1 VYRAAVLPRILLG
14 LLLVA
19 AVAGCGSGSSS
30 EPLDAADIVRA
41 NHAREAVHMQRVLG
55 DDPVSESVSLRVDG
69 TAAVRRGG
77 GRGYWDVAIE
87 LSQSDRERMLGLVRS
102 APFAALAANTIAP
115 GGFAGDDDGVRY
127 MLRRGGASVTIAGA
141 DLPPR
146 MRSLVDELNAL
157 IDGDR
162 GRIVADDRHFSAS
175 GTTGTARGGDVGADE
190 EIDTTLA
197 TPVRGAGAAPRADS
211 SYSCYGWGGRAERA
225 APGGAG
231 AGPIV
236 LSGLTRG
243 SGPGVIEAP
252 AVVQPGGA
260 ATVAIARADRDRA
273 GLLYGFAWR
282 GPHRMSEAEPAV
294 RFEGCSDTTEGG
306 GATRFDGGLVVHGR
320 GCVTLELWVGDRA
333 EPVRRRVACR

>member
-1 VYRAAVLPRILLG
+1 VLPRILLG
-14 LLLVA
+14 LLLLA
-19 AVAGCGSGSSS
+19 AVPGCGGGSAS

-55 DDPVSESVSLRVDG
+55 DDPLSESVSLRVDG

-87 LSQSDRERMLGLVRS
+87 LSPGDRERMLDLARS
-102 APFAALAANTIAP
+102 APFAALAANTITP
-115 GGFAGDDDGVRY
+115 GGFAGVRY
-127 MLRRGGASVTIAGA
+127 MLRRGGASVTIAGT
-141 DLPPR
+141 DLPPH

-175 GTTGTARGGDVGADE
+175 GTTGTARGGDDGADE
-190 EIDTTLA
+190 EIDSTLA
-197 TPVRGAGAAPRADS
+197 TPVRGAGAAPRAES

-225 APGGAG
+225 APRGAG

-282 GPHRMSEAEPAV
+282 GPHRLSDAEHAV

-306 GATRFDGGLVVHGR
+306 GATRFDGALVVRGR
-320 GCVTLELWVGDRA
+320 GCVTLELWISSRA
-333 EPVRRRVACR
+333 SPVRRRVACR